1 MGRAGLP
8 VGDATAC
15 RSTAG
20 AEVESWLWEVWN
32 EPNIGYWKG
41 TPEEY
46 HKLYDYA
53 ADAVK
58 RALPT
63 ARVGG
68 PDSTGP
74 ASDRPRRSCAASWIT
89 RCTARTTPPERPAR
103 RSISSAS
110 TPRAAPKF
118 VEGNVVMGIENQLRD
133 LGEGLR
139 DHRVHSRS

>member
-1 MGRAGLP
+1 MQKYGR
-8 VGDATAC
+8 
-15 RSTAG
+15 

-46 HKLYDYA
+46 HKLYDYS

-68 PDSTGP
+68 ADSTGP
-74 ASDRPRRSCAASWIT
+74 GGGNAAAFLRNFLEHVVHGKNYVTGKTGSPLDFVSFH
-89 RCTARTTPPERPAR
+89 AKGSPQ
-103 RSISSAS
+103 
-110 TPRAAPKF
+110 F
-118 VEGNVVMGIENQLRD
+118 VEGNVVMGIEKQLQRS
-133 LGEGLR
+133 LQGLR
-139 DHRVHSRS
+139 DHRFHSRS